1 MASTETSD
9 EKPEPAEAAE
19 APARLP
25 TAAITIT
32 VMITTIMQ
40 ALDMTIANVALPH
53 MQGSMSATLEQIS
66 WVLTSYVVAA
76 AVCMPL
82 TGYLAARLGRR
93 RLFIWSVVA
102 FTVTSMAC
110 GLAQNLEQIVFFR
123 ILQGATGAFLVPLS
137 QSVLL
142 DTYPTEKHGWAMAVW
157 GIGVM
162 VGPILGPSLGGYL
175 TEFYNWRWVFFIN
188 LPFGV
193 LALIGL
199 FLVIKETEV
208 DRTRRFDVLGFL
220 LLTMAVGAFQVMLDQ
235 GESKNWFN
243 NGEIFAMA
251 IVAGGAFYLFLAHI
265 FTHDHPFVNPALFKD
280 RNFSVGL
287 ILIFITGVILLAV
300 LALLPPFMQT
310 LLGYPVLDVGNLLV
324 PRGLGTMVAMM
335 TVGRLAGK
343 IDLRYLV
350 VFGLLCSAWSMW
362 DMTGFTTEATSW
374 DIIRTGVFQGLGLGF
389 LFVPLATIT
398 FATLP
403 PQFRNDG
410 TSLFSLVRSIGSS
423 IGISVVIT
431 MLGRKTQSAHE
442 TITQSITPFNP
453 ALQIAIDK
461 GVIEVET
468 TTGLVALNNEITRQA
483 NMLAYLYDFWLVML
497 LSLVAIPLVWLL
509 RPPARRV

>member
-1 MASTETSD
+1 MT
-9 EKPEPAEAAE
+9 
-19 APARLP
+19 APASSINGSGREKKPP

-76 AVCMPL
+76 AVFMPL
-82 TGYLAARLGRR
+82 TGYLAARMGRR
-93 RLFIWSVVA
+93 RLFIWSVIA
-102 FTVTSMAC
+102 FTLTSMAC

-142 DTYPTEKHGWAMAVW
+142 DSYPTEKHGWAMAVW

-188 LPFGV
+188 LPFGL
-193 LALIGL
+193 LALAGL
-199 FLVIKETEV
+199 VLFIEETEV

-220 LLTMAVGAFQVMLDQ
+220 LLTVAIGAFQVMLDQ

-243 NGEIFAMA
+243 SSEIMAMA
-251 IVAGGAFYLFLAHI
+251 IVSGAAFYLFLAHI
-265 FTHDHPFVNPALFKD
+265 FTHDNPFVDPALFKD
-280 RNFSVGL
+280 RNFAVGL

-300 LALLPPFMQT
+300 LALLPPFMQI

-324 PRGLGTMVAMM
+324 PRGIGTMVAMM

-343 IDLRYLV
+343 VDMRYLV
-350 VFGLLCSAWSMW
+350 MIGLMCSAWSMW
-362 DMTGFTTEATSW
+362 DMTGFTTEATPW
-374 DIIRTGVFQGLGLGF
+374 DMIRTGVFQGLGLGF

-403 PQFRNDG
+403 PKFRNDG

-431 MLGRKTQSAHE
+431 MLSRKTQASHE
-442 TITQSITPFNP
+442 GLAQSITPFNP
-453 ALQIAIDK
+453 ALQMAIDQ
-461 GVIEVET
+461 GAIEIQT
-468 TTGLVALNNEITRQA
+468 TAGLVALNNELTRQA
-483 NMLAYLYDFWLVML
+483 SLLAYLYDFWLLML
-497 LSLVAIPLVWLL
+497 LSIVAIPLVWLL
-509 RPPARRV
+509 RPPSRRA

>member
-1 MASTETSD
+1 MRAPSD
-9 EKPEPAEAAE
+9 AVSGSDPDKKP
-19 APARLP
+19 P

-76 AVCMPL
+76 AVFMPL

-93 RLFIWSVVA
+93 RLFIWSVIA
-102 FTVTSMAC
+102 FTLTSMAC

-142 DTYPTEKHGWAMAVW
+142 DSYPTEKHGWAMAVW

-188 LPFGV
+188 LPFGL
-193 LALIGL
+193 LALAGL
-199 FLVIKETEV
+199 LLFIEETEV
-208 DRTRRFDVLGFL
+208 DRKRRFDLMGFL
-220 LLTMAVGAFQVMLDQ
+220 LLTVAIGAFQLMLDQ

-243 NGEIFAMA
+243 SSVIITQA
-251 IVAGGAFYLFLAHI
+251 IVAGAAFYLFVSHI
-265 FTHDHPFVNPALFKD
+265 FTHDNPFVDPALFKD

-300 LALLPPFMQT
+300 LALLPPFMQG
-310 LLGYPVLDVGNLLV
+310 LLGYPIIDVGNLLV
-324 PRGLGTMVAMM
+324 PRGIGTMVAMM

-350 VFGLLCSAWSMW
+350 MLGLICSAWSMW
-362 DMTGFTTEATSW
+362 DMTGFTTEATAW

-403 PQFRNDG
+403 PKFRNDG

-431 MLGRKTQSAHE
+431 MLARQTQASHEGIAH
-442 TITQSITPFNP
+442 SITPFNP
-453 ALQIAIDK
+453 ALRMAIER
-461 GVIEVET
+461 GAFEIQST
-468 TTGLVALNNEITRQA
+468 AGLLALNNELTRQA
-483 NMLAYLYDFWLVML
+483 SMLAYLYDFWLLML
-497 LSLVAIPLVWLL
+497 LSIFAIPLVWLL
-509 RPPARRV
+509 RPPARAA

>member
-1 MASTETSD
+1 MTAPTSSTNGSGQD
-9 EKPEPAEAAE
+9 RKP
-19 APARLP
+19 P

-76 AVCMPL
+76 AVFMPL
-82 TGYLAARLGRR
+82 TGYLAARMGRR
-93 RLFIWSVVA
+93 RLFIWSVIA
-102 FTVTSMAC
+102 FTLTSMAC

-142 DTYPTEKHGWAMAVW
+142 DSYPTEKHGWAMAVW

-188 LPFGV
+188 LPFGL
-193 LALIGL
+193 LALTGL
-199 FLVIKETEV
+199 ILFIEETEV

-220 LLTMAVGAFQVMLDQ
+220 LLTMAIGAFQVMLDQ

-243 NGEIFAMA
+243 SSEIMAMA
-251 IVAGGAFYLFLAHI
+251 IVSGAAFYLFLAHI
-265 FTHDHPFVNPALFKD
+265 FTHDNPFVDPALFKD
-280 RNFSVGL
+280 RNFTVGL

-300 LALLPPFMQT
+300 LALLPPFMQI
-310 LLGYPVLDVGNLLV
+310 LLGYPVLDTGNLLV
-324 PRGLGTMVAMM
+324 PRGIGTMVAMM
-335 TVGRLAGK
+335 TVGRLSGK
-343 IDLRYLV
+343 VDMRYLV
-350 VFGLLCSAWSMW
+350 MIGLMCSAWSMW
-362 DMTGFTTEATSW
+362 DMTGFTTEATAW
-374 DIIRTGVFQGLGLGF
+374 DMIRTGVFQGLGLGF

-403 PQFRNDG
+403 PKFRNDG

-431 MLGRKTQSAHE
+431 MLSRKTQASHE
-442 TITQSITPFNP
+442 GLVQSITPFNP
-453 ALQIAIDK
+453 GLQMAIDK
-461 GVIEVET
+461 GAIEINST
-468 TTGLVALNNEITRQA
+468 AGLMALNNELTRQA
-483 NMLAYLYDFWLVML
+483 SMLAYLYDFWLLML
-497 LSLVAIPLVWLL
+497 LSIFAIPLVWLL
-509 RPPARRV
+509 RPPTRRT